1 MFSPRFFIAPN
12 ASADALRGVARRRP
26 SSRVDTANP
35 RLALDA
41 EDEAKDATRAVARV
55 ATVLPDRRV
64 AVTFAVTFVASAAL
78 SVTADMFPES
88 NREEGEGSSFV
99 RSFARSERATW
110 CGVTRTEGGRAGRRD
125 RGGGGCGFTDHDSS
139 SLSQSIV
146 HKGST
151 KKKSES
157 ATEKRMDLPRL
168 GAGER
173 TSEPIASGET
183 GFFASKK
190 GRYPMVKRGRRTRS

>member
-1 MFSPRFFIAPN
+1 MFSPRFFIAPD

-157 ATEKRMDLPRL
+157 ATEKRISPSPRC
-168 GAGER
+168 GRTNER
-173 TSEPIASGET
+173 TNRERRNGLFCIQKGALSDG
-183 GFFASKK
+183 KK
-190 GRYPMVKRGRRTRS
+190 GASHA